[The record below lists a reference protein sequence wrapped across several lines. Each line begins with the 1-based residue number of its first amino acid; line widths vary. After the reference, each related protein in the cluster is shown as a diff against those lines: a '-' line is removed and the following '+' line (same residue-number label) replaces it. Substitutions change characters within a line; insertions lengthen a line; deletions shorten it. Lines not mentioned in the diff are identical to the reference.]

1 MSTKEVMGMT
11 NSTLLD
17 PMPDLELMGNVLDLG
32 RPELGVLMQRY
43 CPDEPRTQAALLS
56 PPTALIVTRRQ
67 GDEAPL
73 REAFEGDGWFVKTCA
88 GPGKGDCPVMRGQR
102 CPLRESVDAAVVF
115 IDPKGLTRGMGTI
128 PRLRCAADSASPG
141 VVVLEDSL
149 DAPHY
154 LGRSAT
160 VGSLRGASRVLSTIA
175 ALLGFREHEG

>member
-1 MSTKEVMGMT
+1 MT
-11 NSTLLD
+11 HSTLLD
-17 PMPDLELMGNVLDLG
+17 RMPDLELMGNVLDLG
-32 RPELGVLMQRY
+32 RPELGVLMHRY
-43 CPDEPRTQAALLS
+43 CPDIPRTPPALLS

-73 REAFEGDGWFVKTCA
+73 REALEGDGWFVKTCT

-115 IDPKGLTRGMGTI
+115 VDPKGLTRGMSGTI
-128 PRLRCAADSASPG
+128 PRLRCAAESASPG

-149 DAPHY
+149 NAPRY

-160 VGSLRGASRVLSTIA
+160 VGSLRGPNRVISTIA
-175 ALLGFREHEG
+175 ALLGFREQD